1 MSYQTIMTKFNDIFL
16 RSKKSKWMYA
26 LFIIIFT
33 IIGILIH
40 ILLSGALFTKYHRMN
55 ETELQSQ
62 YKNFRDHELP
72 TLRGNFQGI
81 FTGNIR
87 TMAVLLFVPVIIYW
101 LIIMNLSFLR
111 GISYP
116 SPENLKIL
124 VYILMMYF
132 GYNSFPNVYPFFN
145 TYPFGIF
152 YTYYIYHGFIEIP
165 TFFICAVWSLDNLDK
180 MTEDMHPESGL
191 SLFQRIKNSFIY
203 CIPPFIFGFSF
214 LAVSAFIET
223 KIVPTLILQSYLPY
237 IQ

>member
-1 MSYQTIMTKFNDIFL
+1 MTKFNDNFL
-16 RSKKSKWMYA
+16 CRKKSKWIYV

-33 IIGILIH
+33 IIGILTH
-40 ILLSGALFTKYHRMN
+40 ILLSGALFTKYHHLN

-72 TLRGNFQGI
+72 ALMGNFQTVFI
-81 FTGNIR
+81 GNIHA
-87 TMAVLLFVPVIIYW
+87 MAVLIFVPVVIYW
-101 LIIMNLSFLR
+101 LIIMDLSFLR
-111 GISYP
+111 NFSYP
-116 SPENLKIL
+116 SPENIKIL
-124 VYILMMYF
+124 VYILMIYF
-132 GYNSFPNVYPFFN
+132 GYTSFPNFYPFFN

-152 YTYYIYHGFIEIP
+152 YTYYIYHGLIEIP

-180 MTEDMHPESGL
+180 MTEDMHLGSGL

-223 KIVPTLILQSYLPY
+223 QIVPTLILQSYLPY